1 MNIPKELKYA
11 KTDEWIKVD
20 GNNATIGISDFA
32 QEQFSD
38 IIYVEY
44 TVSPKDKVKKDDA
57 VVTLESVKHVDYLH
71 IPVSGTIVAINES
84 LPESPELVNSDPYG
98 KAWMVKI
105 QLGDPS
111 ELAGLLDASAYE
123 VHCQERNG

>member
-20 GNNATIGISDFA
+20 GNTATIGISDFA

-38 IIYVEY
+38 IIYVEF
-44 TVSPKDKVKKDDA
+44 TVAPKEKVKKDDS

-71 IPVSGTIVAINES
+71 IPVSGTILAVNES

-105 QLGDPS
+105 QLDSPA
-111 ELAGLLDASAYE
+111 ELESLLDAPAYE
-123 VHCQERNG
+123 AHCKERNG